1 MNLSGTVQD
10 SGDISKIQ
18 IFVDDVIYGT
28 LQDVKK
34 YSFSLQS
41 PSEIDVGKHIIT
53 IQVTDFQRNVT
64 TSTHTVN
71 IKP

>member
-1 MNLSGTVQD
+1 MSN
-10 SGDISKIQ
+10 ISKIQ
-18 IFVDDVIYGT
+18 IFVDDIIYGT

-41 PSEIDVGKHIIT
+41 PSEIDVGKHTIT
-53 IQVTDFQRNVT
+53 IQVTDFQKNLS
-64 TSTHTVN
+64 TSIHTVI